1 MDLREAKQI
10 LNKNGY
16 ELLDEGIFQGIK
28 DRFADR
34 KLNKVNKKVNK
45 AINRLSK
52 EGQTDIGGSTVD
64 ENKEFYKVATK
75 DVPKALRGLRWG
87 IDDEKAEEILEK
99 YGDKYKFNFQYYVN
113 NCTGNETKEANEEN
127 GLAFD
132 IDGYK
137 KGTYYSDIYRKNF
150 FEELEKLKED
160 EGIDDLEELFYK
172 LNKK

>member
-52 EGQTDIGGSTVD
+52 EGQTDIGGNTPE
-64 ENKEFYKVATK
+64 ENKEFYKVATR
-75 DVPKALRGLRWG
+75 VIPKALRGLRWG
-87 IDDEKAEEILEK
+87 IDDDKADEILET
-99 YGDKYKFNFQYYVN
+99 YGEKYKFNFKYYAD
-113 NCTGNETKEANEEN
+113 NCTGNETK
-127 GLAFD
+127 
-132 IDGYK
+132 
-137 KGTYYSDIYRKNF
+137 
-150 FEELEKLKED
+150 
-160 EGIDDLEELFYK
+160 
-172 LNKK
+172 